1 MQAFTAFVQKCLSKI
16 RYESYSFKC
25 TFKLCDSSCSEPLMD
40 ILQQGAALL
49 DRREKK
55 KQQLIFAS
63 LDLQVPDDLRPR
75 SNCLPSKF
83 QLD

>member
-1 MQAFTAFVQKCLSKI
+1 
-16 RYESYSFKC
+16 
-25 TFKLCDSSCSEPLMD
+25 MD

>member
-1 MQAFTAFVQKCLSKI
+1 
-16 RYESYSFKC
+16 
-25 TFKLCDSSCSEPLMD
+25 MD

-49 DRREKK
+49 EKK
-55 KQQLIFAS
+55 KTKNIFAS
-63 LDLQVPDDLRPR
+63 LDLQVPDDLRPH

>member
-1 MQAFTAFVQKCLSKI
+1 
-16 RYESYSFKC
+16 
-25 TFKLCDSSCSEPLMD
+25 MD

-49 DRREKK
+49 DKK
-55 KQQLIFAS
+55 NLLIFAS

>member
-1 MQAFTAFVQKCLSKI
+1 
-16 RYESYSFKC
+16 
-25 TFKLCDSSCSEPLMD
+25 MD

-49 DRREKK
+49 EKK
-55 KQQLIFAS
+55 KQNIFAS
-63 LDLQVPDDLRPR
+63 LDLQVPDDLRPH

>member
-1 MQAFTAFVQKCLSKI
+1 
-16 RYESYSFKC
+16 
-25 TFKLCDSSCSEPLMD
+25 MD

-49 DRREKK
+49 DREKK
-55 KQQLIFAS
+55 KNIFAS
-63 LDLQVPDDLRPR
+63 LDLQVPDDLRPH

>member
-1 MQAFTAFVQKCLSKI
+1 
-16 RYESYSFKC
+16 
-25 TFKLCDSSCSEPLMD
+25 MD

-49 DRREKK
+49 DREKK
-55 KQQLIFAS
+55 QKKKNIFAS
-63 LDLQVPDDLRPR
+63 LDLQVPDDLRPH

>member
-1 MQAFTAFVQKCLSKI
+1 MNPIVSNACL
-16 RYESYSFKC
+16 
-25 TFKLCDSSCSEPLMD
+25 KLCDSSCSEPLMD

-49 DRREKK
+49 DREKK
-55 KQQLIFAS
+55 TKNIFAS
-63 LDLQVPDDLRPR
+63 LDLQVPDDLRPH

>member
-1 MQAFTAFVQKCLSKI
+1 
-16 RYESYSFKC
+16 
-25 TFKLCDSSCSEPLMD
+25 MD

-49 DRREKK
+49 DREKK
-55 KQQLIFAS
+55 TNIFAS
-63 LDLQVPDDLRPR
+63 LDLQVPDDLRPH

>member
-1 MQAFTAFVQKCLSKI
+1 
-16 RYESYSFKC
+16 
-25 TFKLCDSSCSEPLMD
+25 MD

-49 DRREKK
+49 DRGKK
-55 KQQLIFAS
+55 KKKNIFAS
-63 LDLQVPDDLRPR
+63 LDLQVPDDLRPH

>member
-1 MQAFTAFVQKCLSKI
+1 
-16 RYESYSFKC
+16 
-25 TFKLCDSSCSEPLMD
+25 MD

-49 DRREKK
+49 DKK
-55 KQQLIFAS
+55 NLIFAS